1 MKTLLSMAVAA
12 VPGLTAGTSWA
23 QSGNMMN
30 GGFWGGGWMG
40 GYGGVWMPILMV
52 VIVVALVVWIIRANG
67 K

>member
-1 MKTLLSMAVAA
+1 MKTLRSMAVGV
-12 VPGLTAGTSWA
+12 VPVLTAGTSWA

-52 VIVVALVVWIIRANG
+52 VIVVALVLWIIRGNG

>member
-1 MKTLLSMAVAA
+1 MAVGV
-12 VPGLTAGTSWA
+12 VPVLTAGTSWA

-40 GYGGVWMPILMV
+40 GYGGVWMPVLMV
-52 VIVVALVVWIIRANG
+52 VIVVALVVWIIRGNG